1 MRVAQSQLKIGS
13 KSNPHKDTKD
23 ISINSRGKIETLT
36 SRNRDI
42 MFLLFRSRLCC
53 FAMFKQANNGYKAHR
68 EVMIDNK
75 GSDKEDIPPIE
86 DVMQSKQHQKIC

>member
-42 MFLLFRSRLCC
+42 MFLLFRSRLYC
-53 FAMFKQANNGYKAHR
+53 FAMFKQASNGYKGSQR
-68 EVMIDNK
+68 GMIDNK
-75 GSDKEDIPPIE
+75 GSDKEDIPPIK
-86 DVMQSKQHQKIC
+86 DVMQSKQHQKIY